1 MSTIED
7 LVRSPIYSA
16 MRRIALRHFRPGNNV
31 VTNQYYPVNP
41 ARPVK
46 LRSIVHKLNLFNRG
60 LNKEG
65 VRKAS
70 PECESSISVREVGLA
85 DARE

>member
-1 MSTIED
+1 
-7 LVRSPIYSA
+7 
-16 MRRIALRHFRPGNNV
+16 
-31 VTNQYYPVNP
+31 
-41 ARPVK
+41 
-46 LRSIVHKLNLFNRG
+46 LNLFNRG